1 MGCAEKRKACVQWG
15 EQEKNSKRARRLC
28 HAARRLCHAA
38 HSRSPST
45 RLAACQATWFWPCKV
60 TDGRRQHSKLLV
72 CKCCLLCEA
81 GRVCCGLLPR
91 PNTQNT
97 NTPLCFVWV
106 VRCCKLRFVWFR
118 ASRGGPP
125 ACGVRSRVHRAVI
138 RSHRRLNRVFLCFST
153 QPTSSRTS
161 ARDRRLAPHNAHQ
174 AGRKLPT
181 TLHEN
186 GRLHEQQRQQAAL
199 GAFNVAQG
207 SKVQANRPSEAQQ
220 VGRQL
225 LGATLCGARR
235 YCAGTVRACVR
246 AVCLLLGLFFLRC
259 VLCSCRQCS
268 CTQSSAQRAKL

>member
-1 MGCAEKRKACVQWG
+1 MVLSHAHGSSGRDAWTAH
-15 EQEKNSKRARRLC
+15 NS
-28 HAARRLCHAA
+28 
-38 HSRSPST
+38 
-45 RLAACQATWFWPCKV
+45 
-60 TDGRRQHSKLLV
+60 
-72 CKCCLLCEA
+72 
-81 GRVCCGLLPR
+81 
-91 PNTQNT
+91 
-97 NTPLCFVWV
+97 NTPLSFCFVWV
-106 VRCCKLRFVWFR
+106 VVV
-118 ASRGGPP
+118 GGVVQVEFGSTEAAHG

-225 LGATLCGARR
+225 LCATLCGARR

-259 VLCSCRQCS
+259 VLCSCRKCS